1 MVKRKSVDAGLE
13 EIEVKAKKVTMR
25 GKKDGMFPRF
35 ACFVALRE
43 DGCLALAQVV
53 GERGSH
59 A

>member
-13 EIEVKAKKVTMR
+13 EIEVKVKKVTMR

-35 ACFVALRE
+35 ACFVEMRE